1 MTSRDSRPQWRKV
14 TADVVEIAR
23 ELEIE
28 VEPEN
33 VTELLQCH
41 DKTFKDE
48 ELLLTDEQRK
58 WFLEM
63 ESIPSEG
70 AVKMVEMTTEDLKYY
85 IDLADEAS
93 SGFLRGLTS
102 ILKEVLM
109 WIKCYQTALHATE
122 KSFVKERVS

>member
-1 MTSRDSRPQWRKV
+1 
-14 TADVVEIAR
+14 
-23 ELEIE
+23 
-28 VEPEN
+28 
-33 VTELLQCH
+33 
-41 DKTFKDE
+41 
-48 ELLLTDEQRK
+48 
-58 WFLEM
+58 
-63 ESIPSEG
+63 
-70 AVKMVEMTTEDLKYY
+70 MVEMTTEDLKYY